1 MLQNAPLSSS
11 VMGKPP
17 KLKQIRI
24 AKDVEPLLLAAMVES
39 SRSAPAEVNHV
50 LRKNYLARRLRL
62 RAR

>member
-1 MLQNAPLSSS
+1 
-11 VMGKPP
+11 MGKTP
-17 KLKQIRI
+17 KLRQIRI
-24 AKDVEPLLLAAMVES
+24 AKDVEPLMLAAMVES